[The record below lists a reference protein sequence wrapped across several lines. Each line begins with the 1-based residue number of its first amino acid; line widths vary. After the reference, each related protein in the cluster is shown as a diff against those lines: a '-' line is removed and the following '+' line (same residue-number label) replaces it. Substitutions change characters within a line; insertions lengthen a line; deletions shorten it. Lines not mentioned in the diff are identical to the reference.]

1 MPLRCLALL
10 ILGLTA
16 SLTAV
21 SQQPAQQPEQQPTPS
36 ANSQQP
42 GYTLHQDVRIV
53 LTDVTVT
60 DKKGNIVHGLPA
72 SAFRVSIDKDPRPLL
87 SFEEHNLAPTAIAA
101 APVAGADTYSNE
113 FLLHLPPVLNI
124 VVLDTSNLGITQQ
137 MYLAYEF
144 NNFLKQLPT
153 DQPIAI
159 YGRTGEH
166 LVLVQN
172 FTADH
177 TLLTAASAK
186 IMPHLPIAHDPAS
199 DLSLLYDLALQLTQI
214 PGHKNV
220 LWFSG
225 GTPLPIG
232 PVVGENPDDL
242 RKVYDQLEAARTAVY
257 PIDARGLPVST
268 NFVVNQQ
275 HFQMNDTAQDTGGQA
290 FYGRNSLKEIAQKV
304 LSQDSSF
311 YTLTFSPK
319 DFTPDNKW
327 HKVHITVEPSG
338 YNLSYRQG
346 YFADGNNLAPPME
359 VKPAHRGLLLAGGKT
374 IDTPADL
381 RSAPIIFTASILPTP
396 EPATVSPYDSDYTML
411 HPPAPPK
418 SGHVAYFVR
427 YMLPAGV
434 FLPQMIDGHPHI
446 AFDVAAI
453 ALNQAGEQAG
463 ENAQRVRLTFA
474 VDHPSAPICIEQ
486 QVDLRKGDDYLFL
499 AVWDTATGRLG
510 TLQVPITVK

>member
-1 MPLRCLALL
+1 MLVRAFAI
-10 ILGLTA
+10 ILFSFTTSA
-16 SLTAV
+16 F
-21 SQQPAQQPEQQPTPS
+21 AQQPSPS
-36 ANSQQP
+36 TNSQQP
-42 GYTLHQDVRIV
+42 GYTLHTDVRIV

-60 DKKGNIVHGLPA
+60 DKKGNLVHGLPV
-72 SAFRVSIDKDPRPLL
+72 SAFHVTLDKDPRPLL
-87 SFEEHNLAPTAIAA
+87 SFEEHNTAPTAIAA
-101 APVAGADTYSNE
+101 TPTASDNTYSNE

-144 NNFLKQLPT
+144 NNFLKQLPA
-153 DQPIAI
+153 DQPLAI

-177 TLLTAASAK
+177 ALLQAAANK
-186 IMPHLPIAHDPAS
+186 IMPHLPVAHDPPS
-199 DLSLLYDLALQLTQI
+199 DSALLFDLAQQLTQI
-214 PGHKNV
+214 PGRKNV

-225 GTPLPIG
+225 GSGIVSAIDPSVSEDPKT
-232 PVVGENPDDL
+232 L
-242 RKVYDQLEAARTAVY
+242 RMVYDQLEAARIAVY

-268 NFVVNQQ
+268 NPTINQQ
-275 HFQMNDTAQDTGGQA
+275 HFSMNDTAQSTGGQA
-290 FYGRNSLKEIAQKV
+290 FYGQNFLKNIAQKV
-304 LSQDSSF
+304 LMQDTSF

-346 YFADGNNLAPPME
+346 YFADGNNLAPPIE
-359 VKPAHRGLLLAGGKT
+359 IKPGRQRSLLLPGAKT
-374 IDTPADL
+374 IDTPADI
-381 RSAPIIFTASILPTP
+381 RSAPIIFTVSILPTP
-396 EPATVSPYDSDYTML
+396 EPATVSPYDSDFTML
-411 HPPAPPK
+411 HPPARPQ
-418 SGHVAYFVR
+418 SGHIAYFVR
-427 YMLPAGV
+427 YMIPPGV
-434 FLPQMIDGHPHI
+434 FLPQMVDGQPHI
-446 AFDVAAI
+446 TFDIAAI

-474 VDHPSAPICIEQ
+474 HDNPTVPICIEQ

-499 AVWDTATGRLG
+499 AVWDTTTGRLG
-510 TLQVPITVK
+510 TLQVPVTVK